1 MCVSAFKPCFTI
13 VLLCKKHSTLSNYCR
28 KQLWSLCF
36 VTKPQHQVW
45 LKQCLEKRFQLRA
58 VWLNLNLL
66 ESTKLCLTPNHV
78 VLWISR
84 PDWHLEVFRPA
95 TCSLLISLPITGT
108 QAQTEPRSV
117 WDKLSLS
124 CASAGHVVRLSSRIP
139 PTLRTNWIRIY
150 V

>member
-1 MCVSAFKPCFTI
+1 MMWISALPHFTI
-13 VLLCKKHSTLSNYCR
+13 VLLCKTLQQIMVENSSG
-28 KQLWSLCF
+28 LLSF
-36 VTKPQHQVW
+36 VTKPGHQVG

-66 ESTKLCLTPNHV
+66 ESTKLCLTPTHV
-78 VLWISR
+78 VVWISR

-95 TCSLLISLPITGT
+95 TCSRLISLPITGT
-108 QAQTEPRSV
+108 HAQTEPRSV

-124 CASAGHVVRLSSRIP
+124 CASEGHVVRLSSRIP
-139 PTLRTNWIRIY
+139 PTPQTNPIRIY